1 MARPVPWERKALL
14 VRQQVHPGLSE
25 QAVRLVPL
33 PVPCLVPLPV
43 LRRVLWGRHPVHPW
57 ATEVRRVLEKATRPV
72 CRAIPVP
79 VLFPALCPA
88 LFLVPAHFPLPACH
102 PARWVLPEHRRATAD
117 AVAAT
122 LAA

>member
-1 MARPVPWERKALL
+1 MARPVPWERKALP

-43 LRRVLWGRHPVHPW
+43 RRLVLWVPRPVLPW
-57 ATEVRRVLEKATRPV
+57 VMEVRPVLEKATRPV
-72 CRAIPVP
+72 RRAIPV
-79 VLFPALCPA
+79 LFPVLCPA

-102 PARWVLPEHRRATAD
+102 PARWVLLEHRPATAD